1 MTAMLPITAFLR
13 LAYAYGK
20 AAATV
25 HLHGATEEAI
35 LPHLYEL
42 ILRTL
47 VISRAHYLYG
57 IYIAMSNTCRDSSI

>member
-1 MTAMLPITAFLR
+1 MLPITAFLR
-13 LAYAYGK
+13 PAF
-20 AAATV
+20 AAAAV
-25 HLHGATEEAI
+25 HLHGAEEAI